1 MADMN
6 PYVYAIG
13 SGVGAGIAF
22 VGKYVFSFITSTI
35 HREAERGDRL
45 ETKLFS
51 TQELVYPVIESATNA
66 IREAIAAKK
75 EG

>member
-1 MADMN
+1 MN
-6 PYVYAIG
+6 PYVYALG

-22 VGKYVFSFITSTI
+22 VGKYVFSFISSTI
-35 HREAERGDRL
+35 TRESQRGDRL
-45 ETKLFS
+45 EAKLFS
-51 TQELVYPVIESATNA
+51 TQELVYPAIESATQA

>member
-13 SGVGAGIAF
+13 AGVGSGLAF
-22 VGKYVFSFITSTI
+22 IGKWVIQLVTNVI
-35 HREAERGDRL
+35 NRADARGDRL
-45 ETKLFS
+45 EAKLFS
-51 TQELVYPVIESATNA
+51 TQELVYPAIESATTA